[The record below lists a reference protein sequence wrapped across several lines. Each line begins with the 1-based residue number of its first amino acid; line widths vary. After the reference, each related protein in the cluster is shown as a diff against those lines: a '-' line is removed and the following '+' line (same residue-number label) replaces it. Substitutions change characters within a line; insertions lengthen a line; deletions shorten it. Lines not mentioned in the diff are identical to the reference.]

1 MIVIVLPE
9 LSLQKR
15 CAPVEAGGVGSIGA
29 QLTNLMADGAA
40 AP

>member
-15 CAPVEAGGVGSIGA
+15 CAPVATGGEGSIGEP
-29 QLTNLMADGAA
+29 LTNLMVGATAA
-40 AP
+40 A